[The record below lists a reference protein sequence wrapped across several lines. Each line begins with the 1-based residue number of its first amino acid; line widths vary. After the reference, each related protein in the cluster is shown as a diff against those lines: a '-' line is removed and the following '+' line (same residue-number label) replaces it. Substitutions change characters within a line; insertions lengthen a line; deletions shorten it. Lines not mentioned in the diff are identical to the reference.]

1 MGREADNGAR
11 GEWRRRLKH
20 GACALARFA
29 FLGHPARA
37 AVASF
42 AAAVLVG
49 TLLLALPI
57 SSQAREWTSF
67 VDSLFTSTGA
77 VCVTGLIVQSTP
89 DHWSLFGQLV
99 ILTLIQ
105 IGGLGIMTLGAFM
118 AIALRRRLS
127 MKFERFMG
135 DIVESNEPI
144 RIGSLLKFICIFTF
158 LAEIAGATMLYYAW
172 RNHPNF
178 ADGSTWRCI
187 YHSVFHSVSA
197 FCNAGFSVNNDS
209 LMSFRGSLGVN
220 GIICALILVGGIG
233 FVVVRDLQR
242 WSLHRLLRR
251 GGRKPRLST
260 HSRLVLVMTGALLV
274 VGFAAFLCVEPGH
287 SMSGASGGERMLMSI
302 FQSITPRTAGFNTA
316 DMNAVAAPTVLV
328 IMVLMYIGG
337 SPSGTAGGVKTS
349 TVGVMLASIA
359 ATLRGRD
366 RAEMFHHSVPGEIV
380 HRVASIILV
389 SLMAIGGGV
398 FLLLMTEAG
407 SGASFEKILFE
418 AVSAFGTV
426 GLSRGLTGPGCDL
439 STAGRLVIIAL
450 MFMGRLGPMAIIL
463 SMGGETD
470 PGEYIYP
477 EDRIL
482 VG

>member
-1 MGREADNGAR
+1 MARETDNRAWLR
-11 GEWRRRLKH
+11 GLLRAVR
-20 GACALARFA
+20 AVARFA

-42 AAAVLVG
+42 AAAVCVG
-49 TLLLALPI
+49 MMLLMLPI
-57 SSQAREWTSF
+57 SSQARTWTPL
-67 VDSLFTSTGA
+67 VDSLFTSTSA

-99 ILTLIQ
+99 ILGLIQ

-118 AIALRRRLS
+118 AIALRRRFS

-135 DIVESNEPI
+135 DIVESNESI
-144 RIGSLLKFICIFTF
+144 RIGSLLKFICLFTF
-158 LAEIAGATMLYYAW
+158 LAEIAGAAMLYFAW
-172 RNHPNF
+172 RDHPNF
-178 ADGSTWRCI
+178 VDGSAWRCI

-197 FCNAGFSVNNDS
+197 FCNAGFSLNNDS

-220 GIICALILVGGIG
+220 GIICTLIIVSGIG

-242 WSLHRLLRR
+242 WTLHRVLRR
-251 GGRKPRLST
+251 SGRKPRLST

-274 VGFAAFLCVEPGH
+274 FGFGAFLCVEPGH
-287 SMSGASGGERMLMSI
+287 SMAGASSTERMLMSI
-302 FQSITPRTAGFNTA
+302 FQSVTPRTAGFNTA
-316 DMNAVAAPTVLV
+316 DMSAVAPPTVLV

-366 RAEMFHHSVPGEIV
+366 RAEMFHHSIPGEIV
-380 HRVASIILV
+380 HRVASIILL

-398 FLLLMTEAG
+398 FLLLITESG
-407 SGASFEKILFE
+407 GGASFEKIMFE
-418 AVSAFGTV
+418 TVSAFGTV

-439 STAGRLVIIAL
+439 STAGRLVITAL

-463 SMGGETD
+463 SLSAVTD
-470 PGEYIYP
+470 HAEYVYP

>member
-1 MGREADNGAR
+1 MAR
-11 GEWRRRLKH
+11 SVRVV
-20 GACALARFA
+20 ARFA

-49 TLLLALPI
+49 TLLLTLPL
-57 SSQAREWTSF
+57 SSAARTWTPL
-67 VDSLFTSTGA
+67 VDSLFTSTSA

-99 ILTLIQ
+99 ILGLIQ

-135 DIVESNEPI
+135 DIVESNEAI
-144 RIGSLLKFICIFTF
+144 RIGSLLKFICLFTF
-158 LAEIAGATMLYYAW
+158 LAELAGAVTLYFAW
-172 RNHPNF
+172 RQHPNF
-178 ADGSTWRCI
+178 AGGGAWHCI

-197 FCNAGFSVNNDS
+197 FCNAGFSLNNDS
-209 LMSFRGSLGVN
+209 LMSFRGSLSVN
-220 GIICALILVGGIG
+220 GIICALIIISGIG

-242 WSLHRLLRR
+242 WTLHRLLRR
-251 GGRKPRLST
+251 SGRKPRLST
-260 HSRLVLVMTGALLV
+260 HSRLVLLMTGALLV
-274 VGFAAFLCVEPGH
+274 IGFTAFLCVESGH
-287 SMSGASGGERMLMSI
+287 SMAGASGAERVLMSI
-302 FQSITPRTAGFNTA
+302 FQSVTPRTAGFNTA
-316 DMNAVAAPTVLV
+316 DMGAVAAPTVLV
-328 IMVLMYIGG
+328 IMALMYIGG

-366 RAEMFHHSVPGEIV
+366 RAEMFHHSIPGVIV
-380 HRVASIILV
+380 HRVASIILL

-398 FLLLMTEAG
+398 FLLLITE
-407 SGASFEKILFE
+407 SGGHASFEKIMFE

-439 STAGRLVIIAL
+439 SAAGRLIITAL

-463 SMGGETD
+463 SLGAATESA
-470 PGEYIYP
+470 EYVYP